1 MDSRSSRVDRE
12 VVTQEGASP
21 DEVSRTSTQSTVSSV
36 RVSGNETIRRVVV
49 LAAGLIQILII
60 SRIVL
65 LLLDARTAN
74 DLVSGILNVSNVFVA
89 PFNGILQTNSL
100 TAAGS
105 VLDVAAVV
113 ALVGWTILEVIIFW
127 SLSIFSR
134 QSSER

>member
-1 MDSRSSRVDRE
+1 MDSHSTRVDRE

-21 DEVSRTSTQSTVSSV
+21 DEVSRTSTQSMVSSV

-65 LLLDARTAN
+65 LLDARTAN
-74 DLVSGILNVSNVFVA
+74 GLVSGILNVSNVFVA
-89 PFNGILQTNSL
+89 HFNGILQTNSL

-113 ALVGWTILEVIIFW
+113 ALIGWTILEVIIFW

>member
-1 MDSRSSRVDRE
+1 MDSHSTRVDRE

-21 DEVSRTSTQSTVSSV
+21 DEVSRTSTQSMVSSV

-65 LLLDARTAN
+65 LLDARTAN
-74 DLVSGILNVSNVFVA
+74 GLVSGILNVSNVFVA

-113 ALVGWTILEVIIFW
+113 ALIGWTILEVIIFW